1 MKKFIVTKEQSG
13 KHVVRN
19 TIDAFPMLKTS
30 DLNKALK
37 HRDIRVDG
45 KRVSTDIAVYEG
57 QEIQVWLPDSLFE
70 EEKNTRKNN
79 NEDSSIDYKIVAE
92 TDNLLLVNK
101 RQGLAVHS
109 GASTGDTSL
118 IDILRRD
125 THNKELD
132 LVHRIDMNTGGI
144 LMLAKNKRALDDAIK
159 LFKQNLLIKRYRC
172 LVLGVPTEGENII
185 CEDDTIM
192 REVSHYLEK
201 TSSGNVFI
209 HDEAKPGD
217 LPITSRY
224 HVLRVF
230 EGKGPDGIDVAEL
243 EVELVTGRT
252 HQIRAQFA
260 HMGYPIIGDGNYG
273 RNKQN
278 TFFRSLSG
286 GKVNYQQLFATSL
299 ILRKIPADN
308 IHSNL
313 AGRRFEI
320 IPRYDVKI

>member
-1 MKKFIVTKEQSG
+1 MKSFIVTSEQNG

-19 TIDAFPMLKTS
+19 VVDAFPMLKS
-30 DLNKALK
+30 ADINRALK

-45 KRVSTDIAVYEG
+45 KRISADINVYEG
-57 QEIQVWLPDSLFE
+57 QEIQIWLPDQLFE
-70 EEKNTRKNN
+70 NKSDKHERLNVKN
-79 NEDSSIDYKIVAE
+79 DADYKIVAE

-109 GASTGDTSL
+109 GANTGDTSL
-118 IDILRRD
+118 IDILRED
-125 THNKELD
+125 THNRELD

-144 LMLAKNKRALDDAIK
+144 IMLAKNKRALDDAIK

-172 LVLGVPTEGENII
+172 LVLGVPSEGENVI
-185 CEDDTIM
+185 CEDETIM
-192 REVSHYLEK
+192 REVSHFLEK
-201 TSSGNVFI
+201 TSNGNVFI
-209 HDEAKPGD
+209 HDTQQAGD

-224 HVLRVF
+224 HVLHVF
-230 EGKGPDGIDVAEL
+230 KGKGPEGSDVAEL

-278 TFFRSLSG
+278 MFFKGLNG
-286 GKVNYQQLFATSL
+286 GKVSYQQLFATSL
-299 ILRKIPADN
+299 ILRKIPSDN

-313 AGRRFEI
+313 SGRRFEI
-320 IPRYDVKI
+320 EPRYDVQI